1 MRGSVSRDEKHM
13 RTLLRKVST
22 GLYFRGPDQWTTDP
36 AEAHNFK
43 LIDRA
48 IQFVQHWRL
57 QDMELA
63 FAFSDEEEVTS
74 VPLDKI
80 ELRYAEG

>member
-1 MRGSVSRDEKHM
+1 MSRDEKHM